1 MHEQCVKIFKAYTHE
16 TVLYLIINTR
26 KQKQIRQKQSL
37 VHKVPSGVAILS
49 HVSERRG
56 DRPPKKYKCNGDGGY
71 ISLVNVGRQG
81 IRCLLAVKNGVGV
94 AT

>member
-16 TVLYLIINTR
+16 TVLYLTINTR

-49 HVSERRG
+49 HVRDVAAIVHPQNINNGGWG
-56 DRPPKKYKCNGDGGY
+56 DIY
-71 ISLVNVGRQG
+71 LVNVGRQG

>member
-1 MHEQCVKIFKAYTHE
+1 MRQFYIMHEQCVKIFKAYTHE
-16 TVLYLIINTR
+16 TVLYLTINTR

-49 HVSERRG
+49 HVSDVAAIVHSRMYLANIGREG
-56 DRPPKKYKCNGDGGY
+56 
-71 ISLVNVGRQG
+71 ILVFYQWKEGMR
-81 IRCLLAVKNGVGV
+81 V